1 MDQMNLLQL
10 KLMGIRCIP
19 SECLE
24 DGNREN
30 LERFEPTKQ
39 IFVAIDI
46 DVMDAVCAPG
56 TASSMFGGFWYEEM
70 IDMFEVLV
78 KKAKVIGI
86 VLTEVAP
93 PTMMLREQRRI

>member
-1 MDQMNLLQL
+1 
-10 KLMGIRCIP
+10 
-19 SECLE
+19 
-24 DGNREN
+24 
-30 LERFEPTKQ
+30 
-39 IFVAIDI
+39 
-46 DVMDAVCAPG
+46 MDAVCAPG

-93 PTMMLREQRRI
+93 PYDDAAGTTTYLAARMLSDLLGFAMRECELNE